1 MGRQGGDPTVVS
13 SSIALLQE
21 RFRQLQ
27 KDREKRE
34 ERELLKLLSESDL
47 VGPNMGYGPNRS
59 AGANLPYKQQPH
71 QDSSL
76 SLGLSSHGRRID
88 FRATAIPAS
97 STSLLPKETSSTS
110 KKWETCD
117 VDTSLHL

>member
-27 KDREKRE
+27 KNREKRE
-34 ERELLKLLSESDL
+34 GKELLKLLSESD
-47 VGPNMGYGPNRS
+47 MRFEPNRS
-59 AGANLPYKQQPH
+59 AAENLPYRQQPH

-76 SLGLSSHGRRID
+76 SLGLSSHGRRTD
-88 FRATAIPAS
+88 FRAMAIPAS
-97 STSLLPKETSSTS
+97 STSLWPHETSSTS
-110 KKWETCD
+110 NKFETCD

>member
-13 SSIALLQE
+13 SSIALLQQ

-34 ERELLKLLSESDL
+34 EKELLRLLSESDL
-47 VGPNMGYGPNRS
+47 VGPNM
-59 AGANLPYKQQPH
+59 H

-76 SLGLSSHGRRID
+76 SLGLSSHGRRTD
-88 FRATAIPAS
+88 FRAMAIPAS
-97 STSLLPKETSSTS
+97 STSYLPNQTSPTSNKFETS
-110 KKWETCD
+110 D

>member
-13 SSIALLQE
+13 SSIALLQQ

-34 ERELLKLLSESDL
+34 EKELLKLLSESDR
-47 VGPNMGYGPNRS
+47 VGLNMRHGTKRASENV
-59 AGANLPYKQQPH
+59 PYRQQLH

-76 SLGLSSHGRRID
+76 SLGLSSNGRRTD
-88 FRATAIPAS
+88 SRAMPILAS
-97 STSLLPKETSSTS
+97 STSLWPNDTSSTA
-110 KKWETCD
+110 KKSETSD